1 MDTNKGELPEVNGK
15 QLEKTEKKE
24 YNRLKKIFKNL
35 PKNQFD
41 VAEGLIRQAAR
52 LRARQDMLWADIV
65 ENGET
70 EMFSQSSKSDPYERE
85 RPASRA
91 FTAIAKVYQSVIKQ
105 LTDICPEAV
114 EKDALEDF
122 LKDG

>member
-1 MDTNKGELPEVNGK
+1 MDTNKAELAEAKRK
-15 QLEKTEKKE
+15 QLEKAEKKE
-24 YNRLKKIFKNL
+24 HNRLKKIYKNL
-35 PKNQFD
+35 PKNQFS
-41 VAEGLIRQAAR
+41 VAEGLIQQAAR

-70 EMFSQSSKSDPYERE
+70 DMFSQSSKSDPYERE

-114 EKDALEDF
+114 EKDALEAFMD
-122 LKDG
+122 DG

>member
-1 MDTNKGELPEVNGK
+1 MVTTKAELAEAKRK
-15 QLEKTEKKE
+15 QLEKAEKKE
-24 YNRLKKIFKNL
+24 HNRLKKIYKSL

-41 VAEGLIRQAAR
+41 VAEGLIQQAAR

-114 EKDALEDF
+114 ETDALEDF

>member
-1 MDTNKGELPEVNGK
+1 MDTNKAELAEAKRK
-15 QLEKTEKKE
+15 QLEKAEKKE
-24 YNRLKKIFKNL
+24 HNRLKKIYKNL
-35 PKNQFD
+35 PKNQFS
-41 VAEGLIRQAAR
+41 VAEGLIQQAAR
-52 LRARQDMLWADIV
+52 LRARQDVLWDDIL

-114 EKDALEDF
+114 EKDALEAF
-122 LKDG
+122 LNDG

>member
-1 MDTNKGELPEVNGK
+1 MDTNKGELAEAKRK
-15 QLEKTEKKE
+15 QLEKAEKRE
-24 YNRLKKIFKNL
+24 YNRLIKIYKSL

-52 LRARQDMLWADIV
+52 LRARQDMLWADIL

-114 EKDALEDF
+114 ETDALEAF